1 MYKYFRHQ
9 PATKLKAVHLLQ
21 QCCLS
26 NISTIMNN
34 RHINDTIDTYK
45 DMYKYFRHQPATELQ
60 GCSLAAAV
68 LFVKY
73 FNNNE

>member
-1 MYKYFRHQ
+1 
-9 PATKLKAVHLLQ
+9 
-21 QCCLS
+21 
-26 NISTIMNN
+26 MNN
-34 RHINDTIDTYK
+34 RLINDTIDTYK

-60 GCSLAAAV
+60 GCSLAVEV

>member
-1 MYKYFRHQ
+1 
-9 PATKLKAVHLLQ
+9 
-21 QCCLS
+21 
-26 NISTIMNN
+26 MNN
-34 RHINDTIDTYK
+34 RHINDTVDTHK
-45 DMYKYFRHQPATELQ
+45 DMYQYFRHQPATEPQ